1 MAFFKFEN
9 LFSHV
14 AAIATIIGFTLA
26 GSSALQAANFEQQG
40 DVIQMS
46 GEIAP
51 DDLSKLTNIVF
62 SKPLENQD
70 WTLSLNSG
78 GGDFDE
84 SLKLANFVNANHI
97 RTLVTAKSKCNSACA
112 LVFLG
117 GSSGSEGNVIPDR
130 SLELGAA
137 LGFHAPFSRSGQL
150 AATPEV
156 QAVQDEGLKQ
166 LNAILT
172 SFEVPKSLRLYLT
185 INDAQRSLYDATT
198 VEAIELLDI
207 TLDSVVYA
215 PAKITKSMAIN
226 SCINGYLYSLG
237 QLPSSSRANDLAEYQ
252 RIAATSP
259 HRIYTNQNDETFA
272 VIPALAL
279 AGDVVG
285 DCKITNGGV
294 CGGVYAHGL
303 SATEFSTEAFVAE
316 CQRNNVDTNLVPPNT
331 RLSDV
336 RAVLKRMEVEE
347 PELLSAIEEI
357 GNTEQDEP
365 SPKKLEDDQIALA
378 PLSGVICNQT
388 LGIAN
393 VRSGPNSSQFDLVA
407 TLKNQQRVK
416 VLDGNVPNPVSGHIW
431 KKIQWDAGTGFVDGD
446 LVQPTCLVAV
456 AQQPPP
462 APKPAKF
469 KEFEVQICN
478 AGGDSANMRSGA
490 NPKIDP
496 IIMNLVNF
504 ESVMVIGV
512 ANNPAS
518 GHLWYKM
525 SVGGV
530 VGFIDSE
537 LVSRTCNLASSQQT
551 AATTEGEAA
560 VMCNANG
567 VITNVRSGPNA
578 QQFETIRQLANF
590 VDVKIL
596 ERTSNPVSGHP
607 WLKIDIGDGD
617 VGFVD
622 ADTVK
627 SSCE

>member
-1 MAFFKFEN
+1 MAFFKITRFGT
-9 LFSHV
+9 HV
-14 AAIATIIGFTLA
+14 AAIATIFNFALA
-26 GSSALQAANFEQQG
+26 ACSAAQAASFAQQG
-40 DVIQMS
+40 DVIEMT

-51 DDLSKLTNIVF
+51 DDLSKLANIVF

-84 SLKLANFVNANHI
+84 SLKLANFINANHI

-130 SLELGAA
+130 SLELGAS

-150 AATPEV
+150 AASPEV
-156 QAVQDEGLKQ
+156 KATQDEGLKQ

-172 SFEVPKSLRLYLT
+172 SFEVPKSLRPYLT
-185 INDAQRSLYDATT
+185 TNDAQRSLYDATT

-215 PAKITKSMAIN
+215 PAKITKAMAIN

-259 HRIYTNQNDETFA
+259 HRIFTSQNDETFA
-272 VIPALAL
+272 VIPALSL
-279 AGDVVG
+279 AGDVIG

-303 SATEFSTEAFVAE
+303 SATEFATEAFVAE

-331 RLSDV
+331 RLADV
-336 RAVLKRMEVEE
+336 KAVLKRMEAEE
-347 PELLSAIEEI
+347 SELLSAIEEI
-357 GNTEQDEP
+357 GNQEQLEP
-365 SPKKLEDDQIALA
+365 SPKKLEDNQIALA

-431 KKIQWDAGTGFVDGD
+431 KKIQWNEGTGFVDGD

-456 AQQPPP
+456 VQTPP
-462 APKPAKF
+462 APKPVKF
-469 KEFEVQICN
+469 KEFEVQVCN
-478 AGGDSANMRSGA
+478 AGGDSANMRSGP

-496 IIMNLVNF
+496 ITQNIVNF
-504 ESVMVIGV
+504 EALMVIGV
-512 ANNPAS
+512 ANNPQS
-518 GHLWYKM
+518 GHLWYQVR
-525 SVGGV
+525 SGGV
-530 VGFIDSE
+530 EGFVDSE
-537 LVSRTCNLASSQQT
+537 LVSRSCNISPGQQSPSN
-551 AATTEGEAA
+551 ANGEAG
-560 VMCNANG
+560 VMCNADG
-567 VITNVRSGPNA
+567 VITNVRTGPNA
-578 QQFETIRQLANF
+578 QQFDVIRQLANF
-590 VDVKIL
+590 VNVKIL
-596 ERTSNPVSGHP
+596 ERTTNPVSGHP